1 MQPCLHRLQTDSV
14 TNLLLTSFL
23 AAAEAA
29 MKADLAAEPLL
40 SVEAF
45 SWEAPAGSLAPYT
58 RHEAHI
64 FQ

>member
-1 MQPCLHRLQTDSV
+1 
-14 TNLLLTSFL
+14 LLTSFL